1 MIQSKS
7 GDLKIRL
14 VDDPLRMEL
23 YSVRSER
30 LLLQIPGNA
39 LLVPDFAG
47 FCKIEAMEKDGELL
61 LRFSSPTID
70 SGVVRIRPA
79 APGFTLSGEFVP
91 AGDCE
96 LNALHILPRGTAL
109 GFYQLI
115 NFRNRHHTSAVWPE
129 LLPGME
135 CESSTDSSDR
145 QFAPHPAAMLLTAG
159 SDNLFCGVSEPVA
172 GSFGMKFRAA
182 HYRLEQWTL
191 EFGSRGYGLPLIGG
205 KVFRLPE
212 FRLFSVAEGTP
223 FDCFR
228 TFGEMLIR
236 EGKIPDPA
244 WKKRFDWHREN
255 VYCTWGDQCAL
266 AMKNLPPDVPENS
279 VFEGGDAAPVLQ
291 TLNEPLVRRAAE
303 IIRRER
309 LPIRTIL
316 LDDGWQIA
324 RGLWEPHPE
333 RFPEMRKL
341 VDDLHREGFR
351 VVIWWVW
358 SEITKNAEP
367 FLRREHLLANG
378 KRLPDGELQYD
389 FSRRSTRE
397 EYLIPLF
404 RRLFSSEPGC
414 LDFDGIKT
422 DFQMEKILCEYPP
435 EDPAWRGEENYMAHL
450 YPFLMKT
457 MRSFKP
463 DAVHIGCSG
472 NYFLAGEIDINRT
485 YDVANDDVQEHI
497 NRARMLEAT
506 APGTPVV
513 LDMHLYVSNRSAWLK
528 AAAERKIPVH
538 VGHLLFARDSMFT
551 RPREASAEDWSELRE
566 ELVNPL
572 SRRKEEKP

>member
-1 MIQSKS
+1 MLRSKT
-7 GDLKIRL
+7 GDLEFQIVRE
-14 VDDPLRMEL
+14 PLALEL
-23 YSVRSER
+23 YSVHSRR
-30 LLLQIPGNA
+30 LLLRIPDCA
-39 LLVPDFAG
+39 LLLPDCIGAY
-47 FCKIEAMEKDGELL
+47 ETEVVEKEGELQICFFSRSI
-61 LRFSSPTID
+61 RFGVIHIQPT
-70 SGVVRIRPA
+70 
-79 APGFTLSGEFVP
+79 APGFMLTGEFVP
-91 AGDCE
+91 EQDCE
-96 LNALHILPRGTAL
+96 LNVLHILPHGTSL
-109 GFYQLI
+109 GFYRLI
-115 NFRNRHHTSAVWPE
+115 NFRNRHHTLEVWPE
-129 LLPGME
+129 LLLGTA

-145 QFAPHPAAMLLTAG
+145 QFAPHPAALLLTAG
-159 SDNLFCGVSEPVA
+159 ADNLFCGVAGLVT

-182 HYRLEQWTL
+182 RYQLEQWTL
-191 EFGSRGYGLPLIGG
+191 EFGTPGYGLSLTGG
-205 KVFRLPE
+205 SPFQLPE
-212 FRLFSVAEGTP
+212 FRLFSVEGGTP

-228 TFGEMLIR
+228 AFGEILIR
-236 EGKIPDPA
+236 EGKISDPA
-244 WKKRFDWHREN
+244 LKKRFDWHREN

-266 AMKNLPPDVPENS
+266 AMMNLPPDMPENS
-279 VFEGGDAAPVLQ
+279 VFEGRDAAPVLQ
-291 TLNEPLVRRAAE
+291 TLNAALVRRAAKV
-303 IIRRER
+303 IRKER

-324 RGLWEPHPE
+324 RGLWEPHPD

-367 FLRREHLLANG
+367 FLRREHLLADG
-378 KRLPDGELQYD
+378 KRLPDGKLQYD

-404 RRLFSSEPGC
+404 RRLFSPEPGC

-435 EDPAWRGEENYMAHL
+435 EDPSWRGEENYMAHL

-485 YDVANDDVQEHI
+485 YDVANDDVLEHL

-506 APGTPVV
+506 APGTSVV
-513 LDMHLYVSNRSAWLK
+513 LDLHLYVSNRSAWLK
-528 AAAERKIPVH
+528 AAAERNSPVH
-538 VGHLLFARDSMFT
+538 VGHLLFTRDSMFT
-551 RPREASAEDWSELRE
+551 WPREASDADWHALRE
-566 ELVNPL
+566 ELVNPV
-572 SRRKEEKP
+572 STGKER

>member
-1 MIQSKS
+1 MLRSKT
-7 GDLKIRL
+7 GDLEFQIVR
-14 VDDPLRMEL
+14 DPLALEL
-23 YSVRSER
+23 YSVRSAR
-30 LLLQIPGNA
+30 LLLRIPGCA
-39 LLVPDFAG
+39 MLLPDGVGAYEM
-47 FCKIEAMEKDGELL
+47 KVAVADGGLL
-61 LRFSSPTID
+61 LHFSSPSIR
-70 SGVVRIRPA
+70 SGVIRIQPA
-79 APGFTLSGEFVP
+79 APGFLLFGEFVP
-91 AGDCE
+91 EQDCE
-96 LNALHILPRGTAL
+96 LNALHILPRGTSL

-115 NFRNRHHTSAVWPE
+115 NFRNRHHAPEVWPE
-129 LLPGME
+129 LLLGTA

-159 SDNLFCGVSEPVA
+159 TENLFCGVAELVP
-172 GSFGMKFRAA
+172 GSFGMKIRATR
-182 HYRLEQWTL
+182 YQLEQWTL
-191 EFGSRGYGLPLIGG
+191 EFGSSGYGVPLTGG
-205 KVFRLPE
+205 MTFRLPE

-228 TFGEMLIR
+228 TFGEILIR

-244 WKKRFDWHREN
+244 LKKRFDWHREN

-266 AMKNLPPDVPENS
+266 AMKNLPPDAPENS

-291 TLNEPLVRRAAE
+291 TLNERLVRRAAE

-324 RGLWEPHPE
+324 RGLWKPHPE

-367 FLRREHLLANG
+367 FLRREHLLAGG

-404 RRLFSSEPGC
+404 RRLFSPEPGC

-485 YDVANDDVQEHI
+485 YDVANDDVQEHL

-506 APGTPVV
+506 TPGTPVV
-513 LDMHLYVSNRSAWLK
+513 LDLHLYVSNRSAWLK

-538 VGHLLFARDSMFT
+538 VGHLLFARDSMFS
-551 RPREASAEDWSELRE
+551 RPREASAADWRALRE
-566 ELVNPL
+566 KLINPV
-572 SRRKEEKP
+572 SAGKES